1 MSDPEYD
8 KALSAVCKALTSDER
23 DIIVVRF
30 TVSNPRWQGAEVA
43 DILDALWEAD
53 AHLDITE
60 PFFEANADLTGPAA
74 AIALLA
80 VIRLGRRPSRDTVV
94 ALLHRAGLYGPLG
107 WRDTSALADEMR
119 GLAARTGAMA
129 DVAADL
135 GSDELCESLAELTA
149 DLNAHVGKLA
159 ALAAATK
166 P

>member
-8 KALSAVCKALTSDER
+8 KALSAVCAALTPDER
-23 DIIVVRF
+23 QIIVVRF
-30 TVSNPRWQGAEVA
+30 TVSNPRWQGAEAA

-53 AHLDITE
+53 AHLDVTE

-80 VIRLGRRPSRDTVV
+80 VIRLGRRPARDAVV

-107 WRDTSALADEMR
+107 WRDISALADETR
-119 GLAARTGAMA
+119 GLADRTGTMA
-129 DVAADL
+129 AVAADL
-135 GSDELCESLAELTA
+135 GSAELCDALAQLQN
-149 DLNAHVGKLA
+149 DLNTHVGRLA
-159 ALAAATK
+159 ALSAATK